1 MDRPLQSFLTQTTL
15 SGRQVRWQ
23 QQLSEYNL
31 KVTYIPGKVNEFADG
46 LSRVRLMIV
55 GALAPYDSWLSRIQ
69 AAIDTDPPAAALR
82 KKALNVE
89 GSIKRDN
96 QRDTYILLHGV
107 LYYRSRGTHRVY
119 VPVSLRKHLMYEYH
133 N

>member
-1 MDRPLQSFLTQTTL
+1 
-15 SGRQVRWQ
+15 
-23 QQLSEYNL
+23 
-31 KVTYIPGKVNEFADG
+31 
-46 LSRVRLMIV
+46 MIV